1 MGLVKGLERGL
12 EKMMARAFRGASADG
27 VKPVEIAN
35 RIRNVM
41 DDEAFALSEG
51 RTVAPHAFIVRLGD
65 DDYAKAREWGL
76 PLAQELADVALEHAQ
91 HQDYTLRDAVTVT
104 FRHDS
109 ELSKGNLLV
118 QGSLGGPQP
127 APPRPDR
134 PVSAA
139 RAASSTP
146 APPAAV
152 PAGATAPL
160 APALAPRAP
169 QAPTAVIEVEGRR
182 YAINAS
188 EISIGRS
195 SEADIQVDDSGVSR
209 KHVGIVKR
217 GERVFA
223 HDLGSTNGSF
233 VDGQRAQGDVELH
246 DGSVVTVGHTRVTF
260 RFENKP
266 QGVR

>member
-12 EKMMARAFRGASADG
+12 EKMVARAFRGASADG

-35 RIRNVM
+35 RLRNVM

-51 RTVAPHAFIVRLGD
+51 RTVAPHAFTVRLGD

-109 ELSKGNLLV
+109 ELSKGHLV
-118 QGSLGGPQP
+118 VDASLGGPQA
-127 APPRPDR
+127 APPRPQR
-134 PVSAA
+134 PAP
-139 RAASSTP
+139 RAAQNAP
-146 APPAAV
+146 APRLDV
-152 PAGATAPL
+152 PAGATAPI
-160 APALAPRAP
+160 APAPAPRAP
-169 QAPTAVIEVEGRR
+169 AAPTAVIEVEGRR

-217 GERVFA
+217 GDRVFA